1 MVADV
6 KIAPDASIVIA
17 GISYDPYPGVLG
29 FEHHYCPRN
38 DMYVFECTAEGEI
51 DNSFGNN
58 GAVVLPLDEGA
69 PYSIEVKGNG
79 KIVVSGGVTYGG
91 LMPWPINV
99 YLVRLLP
106 NGEMDPSFRGTGY
119 YNEYI
124 FLDWD
129 AVDPLGTIQIGDYT
143 YIPLNERG
151 GSFFGLMRMD
161 ESGQVDSSFVQSDF
175 VGALENSVLFSSYRW
190 LPNMAAV
197 VLFSLS

>member
-1 MVADV
+1 MPDGQLDLTFANNGILYHTPQDHGGCLAPMVADV

-106 NGEMDPSFRGTGY
+106 NGEMDPSFRGTGFFK
-119 YNEYI
+119 EY
-124 FLDWD
+124 
-129 AVDPLGTIQIGDYT
+129 
-143 YIPLNERG
+143 
-151 GSFFGLMRMD
+151 
-161 ESGQVDSSFVQSDF
+161 QV
-175 VGALENSVLFSSYRW
+175 R
-190 LPNMAAV
+190 
-197 VLFSLS
+197 